1 MENAKISVYVES
13 PHHFNIFS
21 ESVCHLLQEVH
32 RACYVKLSGVI
43 SVYNIS
49 FQLKGGR
56 PNNIEDLAQGNR
68 FFHVYGKREAQKLHH
83 MKVTLED
90 DITTLGD
97 QLGDHIWPQQTG
109 NEHYTVRKRN
119 NLTTSITLLDE
130 LPSMTTIVFSNR
142 RQWCYAT

>member
-1 MENAKISVYVES
+1 MLRQIEWCYSIK
-13 PHHFNIFS
+13 
-21 ESVCHLLQEVH
+21 SVC
-32 RACYVKLSGVI
+32 
-43 SVYNIS
+43 NIS

-109 NEHYTVRKRN
+109 KGTCNIFYGQPIR
-119 NLTTSITLLDE
+119 TSVILAC
-130 LPSMTTIVFSNR
+130 R
-142 RQWCYAT
+142 G